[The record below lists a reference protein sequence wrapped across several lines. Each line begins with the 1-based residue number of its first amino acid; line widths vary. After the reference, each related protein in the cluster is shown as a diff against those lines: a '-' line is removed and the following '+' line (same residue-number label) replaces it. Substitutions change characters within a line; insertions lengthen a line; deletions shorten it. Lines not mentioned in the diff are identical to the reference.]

1 MAAAKKRKVALCVLI
16 DLIMDDDDEDDHGQP
31 VKRGPDRAWMK
42 KRKQKGAYEN
52 IVMELAVEDTAA
64 FKEFMRMNYEQFK
77 ELVCYIEQKI
87 AKQPTQMRKPV
98 SAAERVALTVRFL
111 ATGETFRSLYFQF
124 RISRKAVSYIIIEVC
139 EAIFAILG
147 PLYMKFP
154 TSEAD
159 WRKIESSFRE
169 KWQFPHC
176 LGAVDGRH
184 LVMKSCGCGSKYFN
198 YKGTHSIALLCL
210 AGGDYK
216 VIWADVGMNG
226 RISDGSI
233 WNRSSLGQKLEDGK
247 LNLPAPEPLPNR
259 RESTPYVFVGDDA
272 FALRENFM
280 KPYSHSNLDLF
291 TRVCNYRFSRA
302 RRISEMCLT
311 FWQTDGVSTCR
322 Q

>member
-1 MAAAKKRKVALCVLI
+1 
-16 DLIMDDDDEDDHGQP
+16 
-31 VKRGPDRAWMK
+31 
-42 KRKQKGAYEN
+42 
-52 IVMELAVEDTAA
+52 MELAVEDTAA

-98 SAAERVALTVRFL
+98 SAAKRVALTVRFL
-111 ATGETFRSLYFQF
+111 ATGETFCSLYFQF

-139 EAIFAILG
+139 EAIFAVLG
-147 PLYMKFP
+147 PLYLKFLN
-154 TSEAD
+154 SEAD

-176 LGAVDGRH
+176 LGAVDGKH
-184 LVMKSCGCGSKYFN
+184 LVMKSCGCGSKYF
-198 YKGTHSIALLCL
+198 YYMGTHSIVLLCL
-210 AGGDYK
+210 AGEDYE

-226 RISDGSI
+226 RVSDGGI

-259 RESTPYVFVGDDA
+259 RESTSYVFVGDDA

-302 RRISEMCLT
+302 RRISENVFGILANRWHIYMSPSLGPAKSRACQNQEDYTCCINLPQLAFTGTFQMCLCCART
-311 FWQTDGVSTCR
+311 G
-322 Q
+322 